1 MGRIFSPGKLLLT
14 SEYVVLDGAIAL
26 AVPTK
31 WGQEFF
37 FDEDDNQQSLIFW
50 KAKHQDQH
58 WLDITIDYKNWTI
71 VDTNL
76 PDAAAFILKT
86 LQNIQ
91 ELGSTVFSDSKSYY
105 LTTNLQFP
113 ADYGLGSSSTLMT
126 NLAEWSGVDA
136 FMLNELSLGGSGYDI
151 AVAKA
156 QSAILFWRENND
168 VNYEKVDFSPDFRRD
183 LIFIHLGKKQDSREG
198 IRLYRSKEKL
208 LYLVRRFSE
217 ITQSVLQVKT
227 LEEFSALMQD
237 HEILLSDFLG
247 LPTAKEKYFQ
257 DCPTF
262 IKSLGAWGGD
272 FVMSCRFENYEKYFI
287 EKGYENVFSWENMI
301 DSSEK
306 T

>member
-50 KAKHQDQH
+50 NAKHQDQH

-71 VDTNL
+71 VKTNL
-76 PDAAAFILKT
+76 PDAATFILKT

-91 ELGSTVFSDSKSYY
+91 KLGSSVFSHNKSFH

-113 ADYGLGSSSTLMT
+113 ADYGLGSSSTLMA
-126 NLAEWSGVDA
+126 NLAKWSNVDA
-136 FMLNELSLGGSGYDI
+136 FKLNELSLGGSGYDI
-151 AVAKA
+151 AVANA
-156 QSAILFWRENND
+156 QSAILFWRENGD

-217 ITQSVLQVKT
+217 ITQSVLQAKT
-227 LEEFSALMQD
+227 LDEFSVLMQD
-237 HEILLSDFLG
+237 HERLLSDFLG
-247 LPTAKEKYFQ
+247 LPIAKEKYFQ

-272 FVMSCRFENYEKYFI
+272 FVMSCRFENYEKYFA
-287 EKGYENVFSWENMI
+287 EKGYENVFSWEDMI
-301 DSSEK
+301 DSSEN

>member
-58 WLDITIDYKNWTI
+58 WLDITIDYKNWTV

-91 ELGSTVFSDSKSYY
+91 ELGSAIFSDSKSYY

-287 EKGYENVFSWENMI
+287 EKGYKNVFSWENMI

>member
-14 SEYVVLDGAIAL
+14 SEYVVLGGALAL

-37 FDEDDNQQSLIFW
+37 FDTEDNQQSLIFW
-50 KAKHQDQH
+50 KAKHQGQH
-58 WLDITIDYKNWTI
+58 WLDITINYKNWQV
-71 VDTNL
+71 VDSNL
-76 PDAAAFILKT
+76 PDAATFVVKT

-91 ELGSTVFSDSKSYY
+91 KLGSSVFSENKSYH

-126 NLAEWSGVDA
+126 NLAEWSSVDA
-136 FMLNELSLGGSGYDI
+136 FKLNELSLGGSGYDI

-156 QSAILFWRENND
+156 KNTILFWRENNEGFYK
-168 VNYEKVDFSPDFRRD
+168 NIDFTPDFRKN
-183 LIFIHLGKKQDSREG
+183 LIFVHLGKKQDSRDG

-227 LEEFSALMQD
+227 LEEFSLLMQD
-237 HEILLSDFLG
+237 HERLLSDFLG
-247 LPTAKEKYFQ
+247 LPTAKEKHFP
-257 DCPTF
+257 DCPAF

-272 FVMSCRFENYEKYFI
+272 FIMSCRFENYEKYFE
-287 EKGYENVFSWENMI
+287 EKGYGSVFSWEDMI
-301 DSSEK
+301 DSSEN

>member
-58 WLDITIDYKNWTI
+58 WLDITIDYKNWTV

-91 ELGSTVFSDSKSYY
+91 ELGSTIFSDSKSYY

-156 QSAILFWRENND
+156 QSTILFWRENND

>member
-58 WLDITIDYKNWTI
+58 WLDITIDYKNWTV

-91 ELGSTVFSDSKSYY
+91 ELGSAIFSDSKSYY

-156 QSAILFWRENND
+156 QSTILFWRENND

>member
-58 WLDITIDYKNWTI
+58 WLDITIDYKNWTV

-91 ELGSTVFSDSKSYY
+91 ELGSAIFSDSKSYY

>member
-50 KAKHQDQH
+50 KAKHQGHH
-58 WLDITIDYKNWTI
+58 WLDITIDYQNWK
-71 VDTNL
+71 VVETNL
-76 PDAAAFILKT
+76 PDGATFILQT
-86 LQNIQ
+86 LQNILK
-91 ELGSTVFSDSKSYY
+91 LGSSIFSDNKSFYI
-105 LTTNLQFP
+105 TTNLQFP

-168 VNYEKVDFSPDFRRD
+168 VNYEKVDFSPDFGKD
-183 LIFIHLGKKQDSREG
+183 LIFVHLARKQDSREG

-217 ITQSVLQVKT
+217 ITQSVLQADT

-237 HEILLSDFLG
+237 HESILSDFLG
-247 LPTAKEKYFQ
+247 LPTAKEKYFH

-272 FVMSCRFENYEKYFI
+272 FVMSCRFENYENYFK
-287 EKGYENVFSWENMI
+287 EKGYENVFSWEDMI
-301 DSSEK
+301 DSSQN

>member
-58 WLDITIDYKNWTI
+58 WLDITIDYKNWI
-71 VDTNL
+71 VVDTNL

-91 ELGSTVFSDSKSYY
+91 ELGSAIFSDSKSYY

-227 LEEFSALMQD
+227 LDEFSALMQD

-287 EKGYENVFSWENMI
+287 EKGYKNVFSWENMI